1 MGDCSKECH
10 RGTLFPGVIQMRTD
24 IKCPQCHKPVTWL
37 DNPDR
42 PFCSERCRL
51 LDLGQ
56 WVDESYRVAGRSQDA
71 LSEENVIHLSKQ
83 KQDVERS

>member
-1 MGDCSKECH
+1 MKTE
-10 RGTLFPGVIQMRTD
+10 IN
-24 IKCPQCHKPVTWL
+24 CPLCRKKTTWE

-56 WVDESYRVAGRSQDA
+56 WADEEYRIAGRSQDA
-71 LSEENVIHLSKQ
+71 LSEENVIFLDKEKQ
-83 KQDVERS
+83 ELERS